1 MNNQFKPIYIWGQK
15 LEDTP
20 ENDFFK
26 VSNSELQKVT
36 NTEEMQ
42 SVVHEMGKI
51 NRVKR
56 INWKMV
62 DGTVDS
68 IVIGAVIG
76 GTSGTIVGN
85 TIAGTDGAIA
95 GGTSGAMLGGAVG
108 STNTAKKL
116 ISKVKKRLSKKDE
129 NNNNTFAIKK
139 SDKKVLIKFDTHDKD
154 SANRPTQLDVLLDI
168 NGINHFN
175 VKKYCNY
182 LYDAMNDFSTKTN
195 RNIIGL
201 DGLKSDKF
209 QEELLKKESL
219 LNKFIPKKKSK

>member
-20 ENDFFK
+20 KNDFFK
-26 VSNSELQKVT
+26 VSNSELQEVA

-95 GGTSGAMLGGAVG
+95 GGTSGAMLGGVVG
-108 STNTAKKL
+108 STNTAKKFT
-116 ISKVKKRLSKKDE
+116 SKVKKRFPKKDG
-129 NNNNTFAIKK
+129 NNNNTFEIKK
-139 SDKKVLIKFDTHDKD
+139 YDKKVLIKFNTHDKD
-154 SANRPTQLDVLLDI
+154 SANRPTQVDVFLDI
-168 NGINHFN
+168 KDINPSN
-175 VKKYCNY
+175 VNEYCDC
-182 LYDAMNDFSTKTN
+182 LYNAMNDFSIKTN

-201 DGLKSDKF
+201 DGLKFESF
-209 QEELLKKESL
+209 QKELLKKDL
-219 LNKFIPKKKSK
+219 LSNIRRK